1 MTDIPSPAATAARG
15 GGPPTPG
22 AGRSRSALVRAARTV
37 LPWILTL
44 AILEFFRRR
53 WNLGAIV
60 DTLADARWGLYLA
73 LMVPYSVAYFLLDS
87 LAVTTAVRRFHV
99 PIRFRDILP
108 VRAVTYVL
116 ALVNS
121 NVGQGGLA
129 LWLHRREAVPLLAI
143 AGTFVF
149 LAFVEIYQLV
159 LYSSVGV
166 AIAGTRLPGVWR
178 VYVAAYVLLA
188 AWLIYFNGLRAVGIA
203 RPTPG
208 IVATFGRARLSDYG
222 VILAIKS
229 VSLGL
234 AILTHWAALQ
244 LFGMHVPLDALL
256 ANLPL
261 IFLGAALP
269 LTVGKLHAAAL
280 WGYLLQDYAPKESLG
295 AYSLAAHLTFLVMN
309 ALIGVAFLPRAG
321 REIWEI
327 ARRAPDASSA
337 AGDGHRETRESTSP

>member
-1 MTDIPSPAATAARG
+1 MSDTAARTG
-15 GGPPTPG
+15 NP
-22 AGRSRSALVRAARTV
+22 LARWAKLA

-53 WNLGAIV
+53 WNLGAIG
-60 DTLADARWGLYLA
+60 DTLASARWGLYLA
-73 LMVPYSVAYFLLDS
+73 LMVPYSIVYFLLDS
-87 LAVTTAVRRFHV
+87 LAVTTVVRRFHTKV
-99 PIRFRDILP
+99 RFRDVMP

-129 LWLHRREAVPLLAI
+129 LWLHRRESIPLLAI

-159 LYSSVGV
+159 IYSSLGV
-166 AIAGTRLPGVWR
+166 ALVGSALPGVTT
-178 VYVAAYVLLA
+178 VYVVAYLLLA
-188 AWLIYFNGLRAVGIA
+188 AWLIYFNGLRAAGVK
-203 RPTPG
+203 RPAPG
-208 IVATFGRARLSDYG
+208 ILATFGRARLADYL

-234 AILTHWAALQ
+234 AIVTHWSALQ
-244 LFGMHVPLDALL
+244 LFGIHVPLLALL

-261 IFLGAALP
+261 IFLGSAVP

-280 WGYLLQDYAPKESLG
+280 WGYMLGTVGGYASPESLG
-295 AYSLAAHLTFLVMN
+295 TYSLVAHLTFLLMN
-309 ALIGVAFLPRAG
+309 AAIGVAFLPRAG
-321 REIWEI
+321 REIWELK
-327 ARRAPDASSA
+327 PASGSDESA
-337 AGDGHRETRESTSP
+337 